1 MYSDTVRM
9 YININI
15 NIDINIYIYVHT
27 RPYIYICICK
37 YIYIYIY
44 IYMDRI
50 CSHPFDR
57 PCPCDGVLLSGDW
70 AAILYLITP
79 RTTIIYTATPLQ

>member
-9 YININI
+9 YINININI

-37 YIYIYIY
+37 YIY